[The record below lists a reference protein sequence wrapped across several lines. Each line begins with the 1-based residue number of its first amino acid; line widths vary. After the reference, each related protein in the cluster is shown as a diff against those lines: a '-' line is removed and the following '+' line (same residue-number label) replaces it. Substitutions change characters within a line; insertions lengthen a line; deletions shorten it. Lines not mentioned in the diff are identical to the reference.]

1 MKRTPLDEAIGVPA
15 GAAPVLLDV
24 MSGVNAGQAI
34 ERQEKQ
40 GQKDACKAQQ
50 LPING
55 TSSPSQRFIWER
67 LGFVFGDEVEDLFVN
82 VTFPKGWDL
91 RPTEHSM
98 WSDLRDE
105 EGRIRAKMFY
115 KAAFYDRDAT
125 ISLCARFTIN
135 QYDSDRDNL
144 VRISVYDG
152 DALKQEPIHVIETEC
167 DDPKTRWKVRD
178 KLTQQAKDWLNETYP
193 DWANPLAYW

>member
-1 MKRTPLDEAIGVPA
+1 MRRTPLDEAIGVPS
-15 GAAPVLLDV
+15 GAAPVFLDV
-24 MSGVNAGQAI
+24 LGGMSTGQAI
-34 ERQEKQ
+34 ENQEKQ
-40 GQKDACKAQQ
+40 GQKDACRTQA
-50 LPING
+50 LPIKG
-55 TSSPSQRFIWER
+55 TLDKRETWEAM
-67 LGFVFGDEVEDLFVN
+67 GFVFGSQADDLFVS
-82 VTFPKGWDL
+82 VTMPDGWEL
-91 RPTEHSM
+91 KPTSHSM
-98 WSDLRDE
+98 WSDLLDDK
-105 EGRIRAKMFY
+105 GSKRASMFY